1 MYEDVELDVT
11 WIPRDRYLTL
21 IQYTQYNRRI
31 YSPGTKLILDFKQYQ
46 TRALKKVR
54 DLTLQVLR
62 DYEGMEEFRYGY
74 LVALPGHKAGSVNAP
89 CEWLCA
95 ELARAF
101 PRRLVH
107 LKQALRRVTDVEKS
121 ATAPPGR
128 RPTSADHIQ
137 SIRYVGQQT
146 NPNVRIIMVDD
157 VLTRGET
164 ARACRAI
171 LRNATGC
178 TDVRG
183 LFVARTAN

>member
-1 MYEDVELDVT
+1 MYEDVKLDVT
-11 WIPRDRYLTL
+11 WVPRDRYLTL
-21 IQYTQYNRRI
+21 IQYTQYNRRTRP
-31 YSPGTKLILDFKQYQ
+31 PGTILILDFKQYQ

-62 DYEGMEEFRYGY
+62 DYEGMEEFRSGY

-128 RPTSADHIQ
+128 RPTSADHIR

-178 TDVRG
+178 TNVRG